1 MTGLT
6 NRTSNHGSCI
16 QFETF
21 HVHTNVHYVNG
32 RSRASARA
40 RKNLNHASIA
50 LVCEPPMDQYF
61 DSVYDFIAIHLYT
74 HWAHNVS
81 DIIQNVFCLHKR
93 QPHCPHLNL
102 VFERKKRAVRQIL
115 SVFSVIW
122 LCPLVLNVPRWQ
134 HDSEECVRDKERRS
148 SSFAAQY
155 SVCKLFEHM
164 SQAIL
169 TIFELYARTSQL
181 NRRAIEKR

>member
-1 MTGLT
+1 MILLSILNFSWLT
-6 NRTSNHGSCI
+6 NRCLIIIVLTFQHFMCI
-16 QFETF
+16 QML
-21 HVHTNVHYVNG
+21 VYVN
-32 RSRASARA
+32 ARA
-40 RKNLNHASIA
+40 RKYSIHACMRSGNRRWINI
-50 LVCEPPMDQYF
+50 LIPLT
-61 DSVYDFIAIHLYT
+61 IAINLYT
-74 HWAHNVS
+74 HKTQCEATS
-81 DIIQNVFCLHKR
+81 FGTFFFCLHKR